1 MAQRYLQ
8 LPFSFED
15 LINKKKTTKRVA
27 IEDSIRQN
35 IQFLILSHLGDLSYD
50 KTMGFEMWD
59 YDKLVFYHEKEPYF
73 VTDKPELKG
82 LVDKNQQAK
91 KNFNNNL
98 EELIKEHELRL
109 QNIQTEFN
117 FEKVDGNLSVYQRF
131 INIKVE
137 GILKSTG
144 LPLSP
149 PFSLKIIF
157 TPFNVITDY

>member
-8 LPFSFED
+8 IPFSFEN
-15 LINKKKTTKRVA
+15 LMNKKKKTKRIS
-27 IEDSIRQN
+27 IEDSIRRN
-35 IQFLILSHLGDLSYD
+35 IQFLVLSHVGDLSYD
-50 KTMGFEMWD
+50 KSVGFEMWD
-59 YDKLVFYHEKEPYF
+59 YDKLVFYHEKEPYY
-73 VTDKPELKG
+73 VSEKPELKG
-82 LVDKNQQAK
+82 LLENQQAK

-98 EELIKEHELRL
+98 KELIIKHELRL
-109 QNIQTEFN
+109 QNINTEFN
-117 FEKVDGNLSVYQRF
+117 FEKIDGNLSVYQRY

-157 TPFNVITDY
+157 TPFSVISGH

>member
-8 LPFSFED
+8 IPFSFEK
-15 LINKKKTTKRVA
+15 LIDKKKQSKRIA
-27 IEDSIRQN
+27 IEDSIRRN
-35 IQFLILSHLGDLSYD
+35 IQFLILSHIGDLSYD

-59 YDKLVFYHEKEPYF
+59 YDKLVFYHEKEPYY
-73 VTDKPELKG
+73 VTDKPEFKG
-82 LVDKNQQAK
+82 LLENQQAK

-98 EELIKEHELRL
+98 KELIVKHELRL

-117 FEKVDGNLSVYQRF
+117 FEKVEGNLSVYQRF

-149 PFSLKIIF
+149 PFSLKILF
-157 TPFNVITDY
+157 TPFSVISDH

>member
-8 LPFSFED
+8 IPFSFEK
-15 LINKKKTTKRVA
+15 LINKKKSLKRSK

-35 IQFLILSHLGDLSYD
+35 IQFLVLSHIGDLSYD
-50 KTMGFEMWD
+50 KAMGFEMWD

-82 LVDKNQQAK
+82 LLENQQAK

-98 EELIKEHELRL
+98 RVLIKKHELRL

-117 FEKVDGNLSVYQRF
+117 FEKIHGNLSVYQRF

-149 PFSLKIIF
+149 PFNLKIIF
-157 TPFNVITDY
+157 TPFNVITNH